1 MSGFINIQQ
10 SDKVFIE
17 QIKQMLRE
25 RRLDRTVLHSF
36 EDVLLHVDI
45 TQVLKVCQLNVYLS
59 FYHAPA
65 VL

>member
-45 TQVLKVCQLNVYLS
+45 TQVLKVCQLNVYLP